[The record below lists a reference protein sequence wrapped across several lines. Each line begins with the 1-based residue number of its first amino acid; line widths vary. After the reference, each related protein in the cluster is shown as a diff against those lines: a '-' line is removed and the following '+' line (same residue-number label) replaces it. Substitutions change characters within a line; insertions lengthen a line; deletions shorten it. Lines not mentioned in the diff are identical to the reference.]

1 MKISPNN
8 NFDFDYLPDEL
19 ISIFLLKGEL
29 VDISA
34 GKRIIRKGQLC
45 DFFFIVQHGCFRTY
59 RTVNGKEFIS
69 GFSFKGDLDTVPYSF
84 FCNQKSQ
91 DDIQAIVDCQV
102 IKIDKRMLKNLSAI
116 NKSIDSFVLYLLAEH
131 AENMH
136 DRLMCLKAY
145 TAEKNYTNLR
155 YKYPDQIDLIPLK
168 YIASFL
174 GISQERLSRIRKS
187 I

>member
-8 NFDFDYLPDEL
+8 NFDFDYSPDAL
-19 ISIFLLKGEL
+19 ISIFLLNGEL

-45 DFFFIVQHGCFRTY
+45 NFCFVVQYGCFRTY

-69 GFSFKGDLDTVPYSF
+69 GFTFKGDIDTVPYSF
-84 FCNQKSQ
+84 FCNQKSE

-102 IKIDKRMLKNLSAI
+102 IKIDKNVLITLSAI
-116 NKSIDSFVLYLLAEH
+116 HKSIDSFLLMLLAEH

-145 TAEKNYTNLR
+145 TAEKNYTNLCN
-155 YKYPDQIDLIPLK
+155 KYPEQIDLIPLK

-174 GISQERLSRIRKS
+174 GISQERLSRIRKG